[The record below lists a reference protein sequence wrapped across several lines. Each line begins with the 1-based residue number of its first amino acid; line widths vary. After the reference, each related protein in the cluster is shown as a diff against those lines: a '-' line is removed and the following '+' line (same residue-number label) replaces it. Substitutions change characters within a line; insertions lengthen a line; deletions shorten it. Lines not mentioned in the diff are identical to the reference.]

1 MSVRGRPP
9 RRGPVVDPASDV
21 TPGPEWYRELAELN
35 GVPPVPLVEVAAVTK
50 RWSESQHLAAEWFR
64 GTGWPYAEA
73 VGSGRPGADVTG
85 MPGLAPEVWSPNGQ
99 HKTVQAKLKQAA
111 QRPGLAF
118 VLQRP
123 PGYGAANLPYWLV
136 TLTLDDFTQLL
147 RAAGYGGHAA
157 APMTRLG
164 RVPGMARDA

>member
-85 MPGLAPEVWSPNGQ
+85 MPGRAPEVWSPHGQ

-111 QRPGLAF
+111 HSRWPARIPTRCSAWSVRAPGTSGPWPSAT
-118 VLQRP
+118 
-123 PGYGAANLPYWLV
+123 A
-136 TLTLDDFTQLL
+136 
-147 RAAGYGGHAA
+147 
-157 APMTRLG
+157 
-164 RVPGMARDA
+164 